1 VSERVRLD
9 RRETVGIV
17 TIDVPKTRNALSREV
32 LVELAGCLESLLE
45 AEDCRAIVLTGAG
58 DHFCS
63 GGDVS
68 GMSAARPLP
77 VGRARTQIGHKVI
90 RLIVGGTK
98 PVITAVEGYAA
109 GAGLSLAAAADYNV
123 ASTTAKFISSFGKVG
138 MMPDLGLLWTLPNRI
153 GLAEAKRMFATS
165 RTVGAEEAAQLGLV
179 DHLVQPGKVL
189 EAAVDIALNYNSG
202 APLPIAI
209 MKAVY
214 AAGCATLEDAL
225 RSELDNQPAL
235 QMTSDHREAVA
246 AFLEKRK
253 PTFHGV

>member
-1 VSERVRLD
+1 MTELVHLD
-9 RRETVGIV
+9 RRESVGIV

-32 LVELAGCLESLLE
+32 LTELAARLESLFE

-58 DHFCS
+58 EHFCS

-68 GMSAARPLP
+68 GMSAERPLP
-77 VGRARTQIGHKVI
+77 VGRARSRSGQRIV

-138 MMPDLGLLWTLPNRI
+138 MIPDLGLLWTLPQRI

-165 RTVGAEEAAQLGLV
+165 RTVEAIEAERLGLI
-179 DHLVQPGKVL
+179 DRLVPPGQAL
-189 EAAVDIALNYNSG
+189 ETAIAIAAEYNSG
-202 APLPIAI
+202 APLPVSVVKSI
-209 MKAVY
+209 Y
-214 AAGCATLEDAL
+214 ASGCATLEDAL
-225 RSELDNQPAL
+225 RSEVDNQAGL
-235 QMTSDHREAVA
+235 QMTRDHREAVE
-246 AFLEKRK
+246 AFLNKRP
-253 PTFHGV
+253 PTFRGI